1 MRYSI
6 QKMTISGFTHYEIID
21 TENNCE
27 TVAAVKNY
35 VAAYNL
41 CDQLNCSTEKT
52 YATTTWSWED
62 VAGMKPD
69 WTEEQCRQ
77 WWENNEKWFKDVLT
91 EYGNEILSNIPG

>member
-1 MRYSI
+1 MRYTI

-35 VAAYNL
+35 IAA
-41 CDQLNCSTEKT
+41 LNVCEQMNGKAEN
-52 YATTTWSWED
+52 YGTTTWSWED

-69 WTEEQCRQ
+69 WTEEQCQ
-77 WWENNEKWFKDVLT
+77 NWWNSNKKWFLDVLT
-91 EYGNEILSNIPG
+91 EYGNEILSNIVG